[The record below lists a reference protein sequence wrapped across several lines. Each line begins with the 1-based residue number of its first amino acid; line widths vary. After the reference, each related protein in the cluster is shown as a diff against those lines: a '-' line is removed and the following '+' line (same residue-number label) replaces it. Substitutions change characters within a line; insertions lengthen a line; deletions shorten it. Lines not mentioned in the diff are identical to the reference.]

1 MFMTAT
7 DEILTPAR
15 LTEFLADEY
24 GKLRLYMG
32 ETEFNAMGRRCLAA
46 HDIKSPKVR
55 AFSRHLPDFLGL
67 TKPFSRSPVLSDF
80 ARLEITFH
88 AAVNAPEAPIAE
100 RETYAGKHGK
110 YHITLHPSV
119 QRLQLRTNSTSIWA
133 ALTAGELPPDPERL
147 DEPQELLVWRQG
159 STPRFRM
166 LGREEALAL
175 DEAGRGEAVE
185 IDQSSEGF
193 LRGWLEAEI
202 ISNLRCLSNAHEK

>member
-1 MFMTAT
+1 MTAA
-7 DEILTPAR
+7 DKNLTPAR

-32 ETEFNAMGRRCLAA
+32 ESVFSAMGRHCLAA
-46 HDIKSPKVR
+46 HDIEAPKVR

-67 TKPFSRSPVLSDF
+67 TKPFSRSPELSDL
-80 ARLEITFH
+80 ARLEKAFH
-88 AAVNAPEAPIAE
+88 SALNAPEAPIVE
-100 RETYAGKHGK
+100 RDTYAWQHGK
-110 YHITLHPSV
+110 FRIALHPSV
-119 QRLQLRTNSTSIWA
+119 QRLQLRTNATSIWA
-133 ALTAGELPPDPERL
+133 ALTAGELPPAPERL

-175 DEAGRGEAVE
+175 DEAGRGEAIE

-193 LRGWLEAEI
+193 LRGWLEAEVI
-202 ISNLRCLSNAHEK
+202 SSLRSISNADEK